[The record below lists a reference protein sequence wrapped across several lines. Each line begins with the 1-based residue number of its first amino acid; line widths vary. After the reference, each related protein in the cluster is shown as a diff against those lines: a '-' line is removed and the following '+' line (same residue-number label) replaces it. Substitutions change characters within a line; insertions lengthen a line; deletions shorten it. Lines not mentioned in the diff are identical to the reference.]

1 MNDALRLVPPA
12 VLAIACGSATFA
24 QETTPYDQPPYGQ
37 PAATADPYAV
47 AASGGAGA
55 ATQATPGSSGFVAVA
70 PEAQGVVTPV
80 TPATADP
87 AAAQPTSA
95 PAGLAPPPGDAA
107 PGPPAP
113 PFQLTEVEQQFV
125 FRVLTMWEVES
136 AKIKT
141 YNAKF
146 DRLEFDAVWG
156 PGSQKWYIEST
167 GSLSYSKPDKGSF
180 KIDEI
185 RRWTKDD
192 PKATAPD
199 APGTY
204 VVQKDEVGEHWVCD
218 GKAVYEYEHRNK
230 QLVVTPIPEPLR
242 GKSIVDGPL
251 PFLFGAEAK
260 KLAER
265 YWIRSTSSN
274 ETTINLEA
282 YPRRQADA
290 ANYDRVDVILD
301 RKTMQPTAI
310 QVHLPGGQQRHVYTF
325 HDATVNGKLEAWF
338 GGLFSAPRT
347 PLGWKKVVVQD
358 GGPGAAPQAANPD
371 AGVQR

>member
-1 MNDALRLVPPA
+1 MLVWLIAAKAPSAMEPIEISTRICFHCPA
-12 VLAIACGSATFA
+12 SLPNGPISTPTNSAIA
-24 QETTPYDQPPYGQ
+24 
-37 PAATADPYAV
+37 
-47 AASGGAGA
+47 AS
-55 ATQATPGSSGFVAVA
+55 
-70 PEAQGVVTPV
+70 
-80 TPATADP
+80 
-87 AAAQPTSA
+87 
-95 PAGLAPPPGDAA
+95 
-107 PGPPAP
+107 
-113 PFQLTEVEQQFV
+113 
-125 FRVLTMWEVES
+125 
-136 AKIKT
+136 
-141 YNAKF
+141 
-146 DRLEFDAVWG
+146 
-156 PGSQKWYIEST
+156 
-167 GSLSYSKPDKGSF
+167 
-180 KIDEI
+180 
-185 RRWTKDD
+185 
-192 PKATAPD
+192 
-199 APGTY
+199 
-204 VVQKDEVGEHWVCD
+204 
-218 GKAVYEYEHRNK
+218 
-230 QLVVTPIPEPLR
+230 
-242 GKSIVDGPL
+242 
-251 PFLFGAEAK
+251 FGAEAK